1 VWGGGGQQEGVGA
14 DSEHFACPGD
24 EDDKEN
30 ADNSRGDAR
39 KINTCGGYRF
49 PEKYWVSVFSA
60 TETNGSPIFL
70 LVRQTEV
77 PS

>member
-1 VWGGGGQQEGVGA
+1 VRGGGGQQEGVGA
-14 DSEHFACPGD
+14 DSEHFACPDD

-30 ADNSRGDAR
+30 ADDTRGDAR
-39 KINTCGGYRF
+39 KINACGGYRF
-49 PEKYWVSVFSA
+49 PENIGCQFFSA